1 MLNFLDLVPVWKSPG
16 VIPALQSPVM
26 TTTLEDSSS
35 RQHNLDSN
43 RFYNTESSFLQTIN
57 TSFLL
62 AHIPTE
68 SVIFAQTFP
77 EK

>member
-1 MLNFLDLVPVWKSPG
+1 
-16 VIPALQSPVM
+16 M

-43 RFYNTESSFLQTIN
+43 RFYNTESRFLQTIN
-57 TSFLL
+57 ISFLL
-62 AHIPTE
+62 AHMPTE